1 VKERRKRLTGHV
13 LSDKMDK
20 TVVVQVER
28 LSRHPRY
35 GKVLR
40 VREKYKAH
48 DEQNDCRVG
57 DLVRIVES
65 RPLSHEKRW
74 LIEEIVKRAEEMP
87 EIAPEVLEVEQ

>member
-1 VKERRKRLTGHV
+1 MKERRKQLMGHV
-13 LSDKMDK
+13 ISDKMDK

-40 VREKYKAH
+40 VRKKYKAH
-48 DEQNDCRVG
+48 DPQNDCHVG

-65 RPLSHEKRW
+65 RPLSREKRW
-74 LIEEIVKRAEEMP
+74 RVEEIVKRAEEMP
-87 EIAPEVLEVEQ
+87 ELAPEVLEVEQ

>member
-13 LSDKMDK
+13 ISDKMDK

-40 VREKYKAH
+40 VRKKYKAH
-48 DEQNDCRVG
+48 DERNDCHVG

-74 LIEEIVKRAEEMP
+74 RVEEIVRHAEAMP
-87 EIAPEVLEVEQ
+87 EIAPEALEVEQ

>member
-1 VKERRKRLTGHV
+1 MKERRKRLTGHV
-13 LSDKMDK
+13 ISDKMDK

-28 LSRHPRY
+28 VARHSRY

-40 VREKYKAH
+40 VRKKYKAH

-57 DLVRIVES
+57 DLVCIVES

-74 LIEEIVKRAEEMP
+74 LVEEIVKRAEELP
-87 EIAPEVLEVEQ
+87 ELAPEVLEVEQ

>member
-1 VKERRKRLTGHV
+1 MKERRKRLTGHV
-13 LSDKMDK
+13 VSNKMDK

-40 VREKYKAH
+40 VRKKYKAH
-48 DEQNDCRVG
+48 DEENDCNVG

-65 RPLSHEKRW
+65 RPLSREKRW
-74 LIEEIVKRAEEMP
+74 RVEEIVRRAEEL
-87 EIAPEVLEVEQ
+87 PEVAAEVVEVSQ

>member
-1 VKERRKRLTGHV
+1 MKERRKQLTGHV
-13 LSDKMDK
+13 ISDKMDK

-40 VREKYKAH
+40 VRKKYKAH
-48 DEQNDCRVG
+48 DERNDCHIG

-65 RPLSHEKRW
+65 RPLSREKRW
-74 LIEEIVKRAEEMP
+74 RVEEIVKRAEEMP

>member
-1 VKERRKRLTGHV
+1 MKERRKQLTGHV
-13 LSDKMDK
+13 ISDKMDK

-40 VREKYKAH
+40 VRKKYKAH
-48 DEQNDCRVG
+48 DERNDCHIG

-65 RPLSHEKRW
+65 RPLSREKRW
-74 LIEEIVKRAEEMP
+74 RVEEIVKHVEAMP

>member
-1 VKERRKRLTGHV
+1 VKERRKQLTGHV
-13 LSDKMDK
+13 ISDKMDK

-40 VREKYKAH
+40 VRKKYKAH
-48 DEQNDCRVG
+48 DERNDCHVG

-65 RPLSHEKRW
+65 RPLSREKRW
-74 LIEEIVKRAEEMP
+74 RVEEIVKRAEEMP
-87 EIAPEVLEVEQ
+87 ELAPEVLEVEQ